1 MVICNRINLNY
12 MKTITSNNRHKI
24 TEEQKDLKILESRE
38 KDIDLS
44 EVEFDNLLRKK
55 NLL

>member
-1 MVICNRINLNY
+1 